1 MEGQFNKSINAL
13 VPMYMSVWTLMA
25 PPRTKALSSLSLS
38 GYARF
43 STRFS
48 VVLFHN
54 LMTGPR
60 CIITRSEDLNA
71 ARQIYLDEQRAKYI
85 YIFSVPLPR
94 S

>member
-1 MEGQFNKSINAL
+1 MDVDGTAENKGSL
-13 VPMYMSVWTLMA
+13 L
-25 PPRTKALSSLSLS
+25 SLSLS